1 MIYADHAATTPLDP
15 HVFEVMKP
23 YFCEQY
29 FNPSS
34 LYVQAQGIRKAIDL
48 ARDQVAA
55 LIDAQAEQMIFTS
68 GGTEADNA
76 AVKGIA
82 FACKDRGRHLIT
94 TEIEHH
100 AVLESFKFLET
111 QGFEVTYLPVD
122 QHFRVSVND
131 FRNAIRLDTVM
142 ASVMMA
148 NNETGALNPISELAQ
163 IAKENKVI
171 FHTDAV
177 QAVTSCPISVK
188 ALGVDALTLSSHKI
202 YGPKGTGALYLKAGT
217 PWVPWITG
225 GDQEGGRRGG
235 TESAANLIGFGE
247 AAKLLKEQRLEW
259 EAQGINLRRVFIRE
273 LQANQLDFRVNGAP
287 DAQLAHIVNVG
298 FRDME
303 GETVLMHLMLRGI
316 LASLG
321 AACNTSTVEPSYVLE
336 AGKVDRAY
344 IRGSVRFSFGKETR
358 EEEVKHIA
366 SELKMIIELIKK
378 VDNEAGGNK

>member
-15 HVFEVMKP
+15 QVFEAMKP

-34 LYVQAQGIRKAIDL
+34 LYVQAQEIRKKINL
-48 ARDQVAA
+48 ARAQVAD
-55 LIDAQAEQMIFTS
+55 LIDAQTAEVIFMS

-94 TEIEHH
+94 SQIEHH
-100 AVLESFKFLET
+100 AILESFRFLES

-122 QHFRVSVND
+122 ENFRVSPED
-131 FRNAIRLDTVM
+131 FRNAIRPDTVM
-142 ASVMMA
+142 ASIMMA
-148 NNETGALNPISELAQ
+148 NNETGTIQPITQLVS
-163 IAKENKVI
+163 IAKAHQIV

-177 QAVTSCPISVK
+177 QAITTCPISVK
-188 ALGVDALTLSSHKI
+188 ELGVDALTLSSHKI
-202 YGPKGTGALYLKAGT
+202 YGPKGAGALYMKADT
-217 PWVPWITG
+217 PWIPWITG
-225 GDQEGGRRGG
+225 GDQENGMRGG
-235 TESAANLIGFGE
+235 TESVANLIGFGQ
-247 AAKLLKEQRLEW
+247 AAALLQGQQLEW
-259 EAQGINLRRVFIRE
+259 EKHGENLRQAFIYQ
-273 LQANQLDFRVNGAP
+273 LQKSQVDFRVNEAP
-287 DAQLAHIVNVG
+287 DCRLAHIVNVG
-298 FRDME
+298 FKDME

-358 EEEVKHIA
+358 EEEVIHIA
-366 SELKMIIELIKK
+366 SELGKIIELIQK
-378 VDNEAGGNK
+378 VDQEAGGN